1 MIDHSIPVS
10 HAVHLFYI
18 RMIFFV
24 YLTPILLGFL
34 VATLYPIGA
43 KFASQHRP
51 FLQVAA
57 MAALAPS
64 VMLLGWSVV
73 ARGRWTTAP
82 MYGLGYGLGVA
93 LLSRVHSIRLWPRIR
108 IETRRAAA
116 ARLCLLFLMIAAAS
130 AQPVVPRPA
139 PEFQVREPSGR
150 TTMLSSYRG
159 HVVALAFVVTTCP
172 HCQAL
177 SSELQKM
184 AEEFGPRG
192 LRVAEVAFDE
202 GGDVPGF
209 VKKLKL
215 TYPVGQCSRE
225 QMRGFLQMSWNGRI
239 GTPQVVLI
247 DRTGMIRAQSEP
259 GGSPL
264 LQQADVLRGLIAPLT
279 QTPSSRK

>member
-1 MIDHSIPVS
+1 MIDHSLPVN
-10 HAVHLFYI
+10 HAVYWFYM
-18 RMIFFV
+18 RLIFFV
-24 YLTPILLGFL
+24 YLTPVLLGFL

-64 VMLLGWSVV
+64 VMLLGWTVV
-73 ARGRWTTAP
+73 ARGRFTTAP

-93 LLSRVHSIRLWPRIR
+93 MLSRVHSIRFWPRIR
-108 IETRRAAA
+108 IETRTAAA
-116 ARLCLLFLMIAAAS
+116 ARIGLLFVLITAAS
-130 AQPVVPRPA
+130 AQPALPRPA

-159 HVVALAFVVTTCP
+159 HVVVLAFVVTACP

-177 SSELQKM
+177 STELQKL

-192 LRVAEVAFDE
+192 FRVAEAAFDE
-202 GGDVPGF
+202 GGDVAGF
-209 VKKLKL
+209 VKKLSL

-239 GTPQVVLI
+239 GTPQVVVI
-247 DRTGMIRAQSEP
+247 DRTGMIRAQSAP

-264 LQQADVLRGLIAPLT
+264 LQQADVLRGLISSLLQAPVN
-279 QTPSSRK
+279 RK